1 MVFVST
7 KELEN
12 RQRRDLMVDEDE
24 GEIDVHTWALAK
36 ELATSPCDRSGQR
49 PPCAGHAMLA
59 ALEVDDA
66 VLEEEDTRR
75 TSRNAR
81 MPAALNVVAAAI
93 RHRHDV
99 GGSNLGTTLRYTKC
113 AKQTAGFVDHS
124 SLHLRTRVGSLLRD
138 THASISDQPD
148 GVRQDHQG
156 GDDGVPQNPPHC
168 GPRLPRR
175 PNAVDTSGSVIDDV
189 S

>member
-24 GEIDVHTWALAK
+24 GEVDVHTWALAK

-66 VLEEEDTRR
+66 VLGEEDTRR
-75 TSRNAR
+75 TSRDAR
-81 MPAALNVVAAAI
+81 MPATLNMVATAI

-99 GGSNLGTTLRYTKC
+99 GGSNLGTTLRYTKLRQANGWFC
-113 AKQTAGFVDHS
+113 RSF
-124 SLHLRTRVGSLLRD
+124 LHAPAYTR
-138 THASISDQPD
+138 
-148 GVRQDHQG
+148 RQSPEGYACQH
-156 GDDGVPQNPPHC
+156 
-168 GPRLPRR
+168 
-175 PNAVDTSGSVIDDV
+175 I
-189 S
+189 